1 VTQEQE
7 KAMPTTKNARQT
19 LKGDK
24 EARRK
29 DPHGL
34 AGVDTAAKSE
44 PDAWPPSDRQKKET
58 AIARINKRSDPRAR

>member
-1 VTQEQE
+1 
-7 KAMPTTKNARQT
+7 MPTTKNAKQT

-34 AGVDTAAKSE
+34 AGAATADKGE
-44 PDAWPPSDRQKKET
+44 PDAWPSSDRQKKET
-58 AIARINKRSDPRAR
+58 TVARINKRSDPRAR